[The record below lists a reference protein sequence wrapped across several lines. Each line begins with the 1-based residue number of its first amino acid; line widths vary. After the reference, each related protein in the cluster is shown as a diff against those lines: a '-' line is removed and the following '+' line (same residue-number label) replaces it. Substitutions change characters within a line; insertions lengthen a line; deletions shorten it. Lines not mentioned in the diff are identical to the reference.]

1 MIDYANQFET
11 KTCKL
16 TMEKKLTKT
25 DKNLIKNF
33 ITNCSSET
41 TTGTKLSTHFN
52 KRLPIETK
60 RQQSSYSEKE
70 GKNEGQC
77 IKKIISTIYLNKI
90 IHKMLFPSNYLV
102 YEFHYCFFCSGN
114 YPFNTWQKQ
123 SKQKNVKNE
132 PEKLRNLYYLFQ

>member
-70 GKNEGQC
+70 GENEGQC
-77 IKKIISTIYLNKI
+77 IKKNNFDNLFEQNNPQNAIS
-90 IHKMLFPSNYLV
+90 
-102 YEFHYCFFCSGN
+102 
-114 YPFNTWQKQ
+114 Q
-123 SKQKNVKNE
+123 
-132 PEKLRNLYYLFQ
+132 YLFGI